1 MNRKIKD
8 WLVVLILLLDE
19 VAAVAL
25 VWLVLTIFNISI
37 PFWFAVVVALLVGVV
52 IFITHRVIIPSFH
65 KKQVTG
71 SEGML
76 GLMGT
81 VIEPLTPFGIVRVE
95 GEYWK
100 ARSVD
105 ENVEAGEDVEIVGLD
120 RLTVRVKRNVS
131 PP

>member
-1 MNRKIKD
+1 
-8 WLVVLILLLDE
+8 
-19 VAAVAL
+19 
-25 VWLVLTIFNISI
+25 
-37 PFWFAVVVALLVGVV
+37 
-52 IFITHRVIIPSFH
+52 
-65 KKQVTG
+65 
-71 SEGML
+71 ML